1 MTNSWNFGVIDAEL
15 SGVSVSNFLSSSKVV
30 VSNIFA
36 VLSLDEVIK
45 YERSGLNWISVNDSE

>member
-1 MTNSWNFGVIDAEL
+1 
-15 SGVSVSNFLSSSKVV
+15 VV